1 VPGFYFVK
9 EAVFPFV
16 KFPGV
21 DTMLGPEMK
30 STGEVMG
37 TGASFADAFGKAQL
51 AAGEPPPRSGTLLIS
66 VRDVDKVPMTVQGE
80 RALREELER
89 LKKVERPRISQA
101 IAEAREHGDLK
112 ENAEY
117 HAAREQQSFAEG
129 RIMDIEGKLSHAQVI
144 DVSTIPPTGKVIFGV
159 TVDLL
164 NVETDETVTYR
175 IVGDDEADAKQNLI
189 SVNSPI
195 ARALIGKE
203 EGDTV
208 LVRAPGG
215 DVEYEIDEVRHV

>member
-1 VPGFYFVK
+1 
-9 EAVFPFV
+9 
-16 KFPGV
+16 
-21 DTMLGPEMK
+21 MN
-30 STGEVMG
+30 
-37 TGASFADAFGKAQL
+37 
-51 AAGEPPPRSGTLLIS
+51 R
-66 VRDVDKVPMTVQGE
+66 VPMTVQGE

-89 LKKVERPRISQA
+89 LKKVDRPRISRA
-101 IAEAREHGDLK
+101 IAAAREHGDLK

-144 DVSTIPPTGKVIFGV
+144 DVSAIPPTGKVIFGV
-159 TVDLL
+159 TVDLIE
-164 NVETDETVTYR
+164 VDSGEAVTYR
-175 IVGDDEADAKQNLI
+175 IVGDDEADIRRHLI

-203 EGDTV
+203 EGETV

-215 DVEYEIDEVRHV
+215 DIEYEIDAVRHA